1 MRGTGLR
8 VCLSE
13 GAEQEVWWW
22 QCHRFRRASG
32 DGAGMLV
39 TEKSEL
45 HSVRGTASVST
56 AYGEDC
62 QRNACA
68 QVDTLSEAGKL
79 SRGIGSK
86 EGSRGYPVSQGAKA
100 GAGDPGSSFPQG
112 FGGGMLGMLPQ
123 NRAHQQ
129 ERGERTLQQ
138 RRPYHSMSP
147 QEPGGGNYQSE
158 CPGQR
163 GSREA

>member
-1 MRGTGLR
+1 MRGQNRRFGGGS
-8 VCLSE
+8 VIGF
-13 GAEQEVWWW
+13 GALPWGSGWGSLG
-22 QCHRFRRASG
+22 RASG

-79 SRGIGSK
+79 
-86 EGSRGYPVSQGAKA
+86 
-100 GAGDPGSSFPQG
+100 
-112 FGGGMLGMLPQ
+112 
-123 NRAHQQ
+123 
-129 ERGERTLQQ
+129 
-138 RRPYHSMSP
+138 
-147 QEPGGGNYQSE
+147 
-158 CPGQR
+158 
-163 GSREA
+163 